1 MPAPDRSLQKLILYV
16 VDQVNQMGRTPST
29 IQLVKYLY
37 LIDLEYAR
45 LFGRTLSGYEWIF
58 YKYGPYAFE
67 IAETARRVGFNLIE
81 EEFETGEKKGIYYR
95 VDQEA
100 KFPEELGFAVKR
112 MADRVLRI
120 WGLASTTEILDYVYF
135 ETEPMEDAIYGELLD
150 FSKAKRPIGLFE
162 VTFKESPRIRDLKS
176 RISPSAWKTGRTSVR
191 LTSPPDEDLV
201 KNLRS
206 LESE

>member
-16 VDQVNQMGRTPST
+16 VDQLNQMGRAPST

-45 LFGRTLSGYEWIF
+45 IYRRTLSGYGWIY

-67 IAETARRVGFNLIE
+67 IADTARRVGFYLVE
-81 EEFETGEKKGIYYR
+81 EEFETGEKRGRYYR

-100 KFPEELGFAVKR
+100 RFPNELGSIVKDIT
-112 MADRVLRI
+112 DRVLHI
-120 WGLASTTEILDYVYF
+120 WGLASTAEILDHVYF

-162 VTFKESPRIRDLKS
+162 ITFRDSPRLRDLKL
-176 RISPSAWKTGRTSVR
+176 RISPSAWKTGRTRVR
-191 LTSPPDEDLV
+191 LTSPPDEDFV
-201 KNLRS
+201 ENLRS
-206 LESE
+206 LELD